1 MGEIQTSKNPL
12 RRIAVVALG
21 WSLVIGGAIGLL
33 LPVIPG
39 WLLIVLGA
47 LVLSTE
53 HPWLRRLLQKLRV
66 RFPAVRRGLN
76 RVSSWRESWR
86 RPFRMS
92 DSRNSRSRC
101 EL

>member
-1 MGEIQTSKNPL
+1 MQTLDNPL

-21 WSLVIGGAIGLL
+21 WSLVIGGVIGLL

-47 LVLSTE
+47 LVLNTE
-53 HPWLRRLLQKLRV
+53 HPWLRGVLEKLGT
-66 RFPAVRRGLN
+66 RFPVLKRVLN

-92 DSRNSRSRC
+92 DSRNSRPQC
-101 EL
+101 EV